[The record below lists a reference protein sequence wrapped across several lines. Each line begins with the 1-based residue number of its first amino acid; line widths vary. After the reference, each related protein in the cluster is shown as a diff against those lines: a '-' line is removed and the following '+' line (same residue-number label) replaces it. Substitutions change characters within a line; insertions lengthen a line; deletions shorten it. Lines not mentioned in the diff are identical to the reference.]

1 MKSHQKKTIIK
12 TIYFTDVPNLERLN
26 NVIEDTFHEFDR
38 KKIIPKKKGVGRSVF
53 NYFNNTRLEQ
63 EFVAVLKDKKML
75 NIVYR
80 LHYNNPDKVL
90 LNLRDNIIKKIN
102 NKNLKVVFKYIVRK
116 ENHDVDSIQSNL
128 YDQIIILD

>member
-53 NYFNNTRLEQ
+53 NYFNNIRLEQ
-63 EFVAVLKDKKML
+63 EFVTVLKDKKVL

-116 ENHDVDSIQSNL
+116 ENHDADLIQSNL

>member
-63 EFVAVLKDKKML
+63 EFVTVLKDKKVL

-116 ENHDVDSIQSNL
+116 ENHDADLIQSNL